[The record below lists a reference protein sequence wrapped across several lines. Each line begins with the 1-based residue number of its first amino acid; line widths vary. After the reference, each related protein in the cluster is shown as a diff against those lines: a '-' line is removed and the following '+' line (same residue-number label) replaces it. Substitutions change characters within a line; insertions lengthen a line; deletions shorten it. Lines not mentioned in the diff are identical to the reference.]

1 MSCQV
6 PMVPAAV
13 GPPKARVAVPTGNM
27 KLVPGLAPV
36 QISGQPGPVA
46 GARTIQLPNS
56 VSKPGGGGAG
66 VPVARVT
73 PQQHGGSSNVS
84 TGYVTFVPA
93 NSRFVSRFRPI
104 SRESDFI

>member
-1 MSCQV
+1 
-6 PMVPAAV
+6 MVPAAV

-56 VSKPGGGGAG
+56 VSKPGGGGAWQKIDG
-66 VPVARVT
+66 KWQSA
-73 PQQHGGSSNVS
+73 VS
-84 TGYVTFVPA
+84 EKNDNIKPKLGDIKTERNLDIQVG
-93 NSRFVSRFRPI
+93 
-104 SRESDFI
+104 

>member
-1 MSCQV
+1 
-6 PMVPAAV
+6 MVPAAV
-13 GPPKARVAVPTGNM
+13 GPPKARVAVPAGNM
-27 KLVPGLAPV
+27 KLVSGSGMSLAPV

-73 PQQHGGSSNVS
+73 PQQHGGSGNVS

-93 NSRFVSRFRPI
+93 NSRFVSRYRTVP
-104 SRESDFI
+104 RESDLF